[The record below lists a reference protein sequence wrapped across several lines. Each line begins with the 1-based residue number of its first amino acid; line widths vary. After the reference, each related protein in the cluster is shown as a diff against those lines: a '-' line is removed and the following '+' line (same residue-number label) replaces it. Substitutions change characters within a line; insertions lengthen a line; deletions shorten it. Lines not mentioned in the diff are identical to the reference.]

1 MFVAVLA
8 ATALAVAFEPR
19 AKHRALDPDEPIA
32 ADGSMTAGRA
42 RTIYDTNP
50 ILRADAEAPR
60 PDPDDPR
67 DFEDR
72 IEIEKWTN
80 DHARQQMADVLG
92 PLNTSRCESAAHSQL
107 MAAVYRYYDIR
118 GRDKHSFSMRGPR
131 ATAAIEKVWS
141 TPVDLQI
148 DEFVR
153 QALQSGFL
161 HKAEVLRHYLPE
173 FTKTFAETKEIGDA
187 CPLTKTADGDPS
199 SKIPLHPDE
208 P

>member
-67 DFEDR
+67 EFEQR
-72 IEIEKWTN
+72 IAIEKWGT
-80 DHARQQMADVLG
+80 DHVRDAMAQQIG
-92 PLNTSRCESAAHSQL
+92 PVDGALCEPAAHAQL
-107 MAAVYRYYDIR
+107 MTAVHNYYDVR
-118 GRDKHSFSMRGPR
+118 GR
-131 ATAAIEKVWS
+131 
-141 TPVDLQI
+141 
-148 DEFVR
+148 
-153 QALQSGFL
+153 
-161 HKAEVLRHYLPE
+161 
-173 FTKTFAETKEIGDA
+173 
-187 CPLTKTADGDPS
+187 
-199 SKIPLHPDE
+199 
-208 P
+208 